1 MAKAV
6 KGCMNPECVANQKK
20 TNYSLSNDYCPK
32 CGQKLSYV
40 CKDCRMELDD
50 DTRRYC
56 VRCENIRR
64 DNREQL
70 GKVFLEKL
78 GEGAKAV
85 GDFAADTGKKAAA
98 FVGDV
103 ADDIKE
109 KTEQFTEAR
118 KAKKEEKDSAG
129 NEEIEV
135 DAVEV
140 VTEDENN

>member
-20 TNYSLSNDYCPK
+20 TSFSLSNDYCPK

-70 GKVFLEKL
+70 GKVVLGKI

-85 GDFAADTGKKAAA
+85 GDFAVDAGKKTAA

-109 KTEQFTEAR
+109 KTEQLAEAR
-118 KAKKEEKDSAG
+118 KAKKEGKDSTD
-129 NEEIEV
+129 NEVVEV
-135 DAVEV
+135 EAVEV
-140 VTEDENN
+140 ITEDENN